1 MKRVADD
8 QRPAG
13 LNARVTHLSRNTQ
26 WRNENILVIRLK
38 RAYELPARSDG
49 CRVLVDRLWPRGIS
63 KAELS
68 IQSWPKPLAPS
79 TLLRKWFNH
88 NPARWTEFKDRYFRE
103 LDGRGDVASLLE
115 ELANEEIVTLVFAA
129 RDVKYN
135 HAKALKE
142 YIERHV

>member
-1 MKRVADD
+1 M
-8 QRPAG
+8 
-13 LNARVTHLSRNTQ
+13 
-26 WRNENILVIRLK
+26 VIRLK

-49 CRVLVDRLWPRGIS
+49 CRVLVDRLWPRGVS